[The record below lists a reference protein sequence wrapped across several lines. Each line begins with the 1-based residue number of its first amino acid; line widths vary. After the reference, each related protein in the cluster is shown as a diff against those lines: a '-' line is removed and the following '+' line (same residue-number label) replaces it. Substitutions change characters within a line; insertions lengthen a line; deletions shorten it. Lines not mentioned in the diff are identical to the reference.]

1 MVLLE
6 THRPSLS
13 GGALDPAAPRKRRRS
28 LALTGFALLIGVA
41 SAGTVLSV
49 LLSPGMQ
56 WSVIATYFFSPQILA
71 GLGVTLAMTVL
82 AMAIAIVLG
91 VVLAL
96 FRVSENRILQ
106 AIAWAYVWFFRSVP
120 TLVLLLIVYNISIL
134 IPRLAVGVPF
144 GPELFSFTTKDLVNG
159 FVTGVLVFGLQQ
171 AAYTSEIIRSA
182 YLSVNDG
189 QIEASKALG
198 MTPATYLRKIIAPQA
213 FRVALPPIANDTI
226 NLMKGT
232 SLLAFIAVSDLLYA
246 TQLIY
251 SRTYQ
256 IIPMLMVACL
266 WYVVLVSVL
275 SAGQTLLER
284 YLHTGTVRGHVDSRA
299 VMPTERNLA

>member
-1 MVLLE
+1 MVMLDTRE
-6 THRPSLS
+6 RTQRFVEV
-13 GGALDPAAPRKRRRS
+13 DPATPRKVRRS
-28 LALTGFALLIGVA
+28 PALTVLALAIGLL
-41 SAGTVLSV
+41 SAGLVLSV

-56 WSVIATYFFSPQILA
+56 WPVIVSYLFSPAILA
-71 GLGVTLAMTVL
+71 GLGVTLAVTVL
-82 AMAIAIVLG
+82 AMVIALVLG
-91 VVLAL
+91 AILAL
-96 FRVSENRILQ
+96 FRVSEHRILSTV
-106 AIAWAYVWFFRSVP
+106 AWAYVWFFRSVP

-134 IPRLAVGVPF
+134 LPRIVVGVPF
-144 GPELFSFTTKDLVNG
+144 GPEFFSFSTKDLING

-182 YLSVNDG
+182 YLSVSTG

-198 MTPATYLRKIIAPQA
+198 MTPMVYLRKIIAPQA

-226 NLMKGT
+226 NLMKST

-275 SAGQTLLER
+275 SAGQSLLER
-284 YLHTGTVRGHVDSRA
+284 FLRTGTIRA
-299 VMPTERNLA
+299 RTPARTHEPGEGAPA

>member
-6 THRPSLS
+6 TSDVTR
-13 GGALDPAAPRKRRRS
+13 GGGVDPAAPRTRRRS
-28 LALTGFALLIGVA
+28 PALTGFALAVGLLSLGL
-41 SAGTVLSV
+41 VLSV

-56 WSVIATYFFSPQILA
+56 WPVIASYFFSPKILA
-71 GLGVTLAMTVL
+71 GLGVTLGVTVL

-91 VVLAL
+91 SILAL
-96 FRVSENRILQ
+96 FRVSENRILG
-106 AIAWAYVWFFRSVP
+106 AVAWAYVWFFRSVP

-134 IPRLAVGVPF
+134 IPRLSLGVPF
-144 GPELFSFTTKDLVNG
+144 GPELFSFSTKDLVNG

-182 YLSVNDG
+182 YLSVNTG

-198 MTPATYLRKIIAPQA
+198 MTPGTYLRKIIAPQA

-275 SAGQTLLER
+275 SAGQSMLER
-284 YLHTGTVRGHVDSRA
+284 VMRTGTLRTGARA
-299 VMPTERNLA
+299 LAPRERSLA